1 MKSFPFATNMLV
13 ISKRKSTITGRK
25 SKVRTTIE
33 YDHGFTCDS
42 WCIVT
47 LTMPGATNVEITT
60 LRIRHDK
67 RQILYKF
74 YYYVFEIFPRF

>member
-1 MKSFPFATNMLV
+1 MKSFPFATNMLA
-13 ISKRKSTITGRK
+13 ISKRTSTITGRK

-33 YDHGFTCDS
+33 YDHGFTCHS

-60 LRIRHDK
+60 LRIRHNK
-67 RQILYKF
+67 RQIYEF
-74 YYYVFEIFPRF
+74 YYVFEIFSRF